1 MDSRI
6 PEGGGCWQR
15 TRTNSEW
22 QTRRQYRSQWI
33 ARMQRVAR
41 LLFSRLLRS
50 RIKIYF
56 CINTQVRWLSRIILT
71 SCVQSIVFVF
81 FGCKCGNC
89 IVASLQNI
97 SECYCCSKL
106 DFAVSYSSSSEGR
119 NYHILMIFWAS
130 DGSDTCKSF
139 KITGGSASGSS
150 CTSDETPLVL
160 GTGSNYRIQGHFG
173 PPDLQTNITRQRTF
187 AQWDM

>member
-1 MDSRI
+1 M
-6 PEGGGCWQR
+6 
-15 TRTNSEW
+15 NSKNA
-22 QTRRQYRSQWI
+22 
-33 ARMQRVAR
+33 ARGAC

-71 SCVQSIVFVF
+71 SCVQSISKWWSLDTVFVF
-81 FGCKCGNC
+81 FRCKCGNC

-106 DFAVSYSSSSEGR
+106 DFAVSYSSRWEGH

-139 KITGGSASGSS
+139 KITGGSASGSC

-160 GTGSNYRIQGHFG
+160 GIATGVSHWQ
-173 PPDLQTNITRQRTF
+173 TF
-187 AQWDM
+187 AIFDCGLS